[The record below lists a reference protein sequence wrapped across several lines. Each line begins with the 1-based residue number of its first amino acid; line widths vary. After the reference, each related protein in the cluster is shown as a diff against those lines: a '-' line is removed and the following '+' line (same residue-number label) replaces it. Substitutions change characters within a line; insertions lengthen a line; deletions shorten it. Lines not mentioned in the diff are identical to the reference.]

1 MENNFNELSEMFKK
15 RNEELEKEELRK
27 VVDEYCKYNAYK
39 FEYKDPQAC
48 SEGRINS
55 LFN

>member
-27 VVDEYCKYNAYK
+27 REEESC
-39 FEYKDPQAC
+39 P
-48 SEGRINS
+48 S
-55 LFN
+55 LK